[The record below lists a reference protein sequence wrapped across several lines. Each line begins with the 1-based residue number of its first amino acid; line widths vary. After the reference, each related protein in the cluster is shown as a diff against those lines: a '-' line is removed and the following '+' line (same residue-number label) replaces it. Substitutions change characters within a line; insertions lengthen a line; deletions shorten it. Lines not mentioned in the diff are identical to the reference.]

1 MFPVLLKAGLS
12 LVYLSSLIA
21 TPGENCVSNRLTTDP
36 HASAVTH
43 CCPTHSASHSQPV
56 SPISSECCQCCVDQ
70 FPITSKPRLPAP
82 ATGLFTLNDFSLP
95 GITGQISISGSS
107 SPQTSSRPLYLMHC
121 IWIC

>member
-21 TPGENCVSNRLTTDP
+21 IPSENCVSNLQATGSHTPAD
-36 HASAVTH
+36 SH
-43 CCPTHSASHSQPV
+43 CCPTQPASHSQPA

-70 FPITSKPRLPAP
+70 FPISSKTRLPAP
-82 ATGLFTLNDFSLP
+82 ATGTFTLDDFSLP
-95 GITGQISISGSS
+95 RIVDQISISGSCS
-107 SPQTSSRPLYLMHC
+107 TQTSARPLYLMHC